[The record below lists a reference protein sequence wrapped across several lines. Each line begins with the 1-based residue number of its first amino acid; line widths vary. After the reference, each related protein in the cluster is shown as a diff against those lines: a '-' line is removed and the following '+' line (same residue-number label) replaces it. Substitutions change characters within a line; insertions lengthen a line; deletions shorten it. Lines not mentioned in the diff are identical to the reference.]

1 MHASGLTPRRA
12 LAAPQRRRL
21 RVVLVLC
28 GTWLLT
34 SCAFQPVFPGRAEA
48 PQPVT
53 KLPDQFAASYED
65 QVADCRAALAVTTSD
80 TSDGIDPG
88 DIRLLNWNV
97 QKKRHAGW
105 RDDFA
110 RLASESDL
118 VLMQEASLGGFA
130 ESDFT
135 DWQHWSFAPG
145 HSIRSGMT
153 GVLTLSRSEP
163 IARCNFSS
171 VEPWLRT
178 PKSTS
183 ITAFALSGS
192 DEVLV
197 VVNVHAVLVS
207 FGLHD
212 YRLQF
217 DRIADILQDH
227 RGPIIFAGDFNT
239 WHKRRM
245 QIVDALAASLDL
257 QPVTFD
263 EDTRMRFFGIALDHI
278 YVRQLQLVN
287 AETATVITSDHNPL
301 LAVLSM
307 PFAAP

>member
-1 MHASGLTPRRA
+1 MQKAVPIPLQA
-12 LAAPQRRRL
+12 LAVRKARA
-21 RVVLVLC
+21 RVVLALC
-28 GTWLLT
+28 CTWLLA
-34 SCAFQPVFPGRAEA
+34 SCAFQPVFPGRADS

-53 KLPDQFAASYED
+53 ALPDQFAATYED
-65 QVADCRAALAVTTSD
+65 QVADCRAALAEADSGTR
-80 TSDGIDPG
+80 DGIDPR

-118 VLMQEASLGGFA
+118 VLMQEAYLGGFT
-130 ESDFT
+130 ESDFA

-145 HSIRSGMT
+145 HSMRSGIT

-163 IARCNFSS
+163 ISRCNFSS

-183 ITAFALSGS
+183 VTTFALAGS
-192 DEVLV
+192 DEVLA

-217 DRIADILQDH
+217 ERIAEILQDH
-227 RGPIIFAGDFNT
+227 EGPIIIAGDFNT

-245 QIVDALAASLDL
+245 QVVDELAALLDL
-257 QPVTFD
+257 QPVIFD
-263 EDTRMRFFGIALDHI
+263 EDARVRFFGIALDHI
-278 YVRQLQLVN
+278 YVRQLKLVN
-287 AETATVITSDHNPL
+287 AETATVDTSDHNPL

-307 PFAAP
+307 PFAAL

>member
-1 MHASGLTPRRA
+1 MPATVINPLRA
-12 LAAPQRRRL
+12 LAVPVPRV
-21 RVVLVLC
+21 RVVLALC
-28 GTWLLT
+28 CTWLLA
-34 SCAFQPVFPGRAEA
+34 SCAFQPVSPGRADS
-48 PQPVT
+48 PRPVT
-53 KLPDQFAASYED
+53 ELPDQFAASYED
-65 QVADCRAALAVTTSD
+65 QVADCRAALAAPVRGTR
-80 TSDGIDPG
+80 DGIDPG

-97 QKKRHAGW
+97 QKKRHDGW

-118 VLMQEASLGGFA
+118 VLMQEAYLGGFS
-130 ESDFT
+130 ESDFA

-145 HSIRSGMT
+145 HSMRSGIT

-183 ITAFALSGS
+183 VTTFALSGS

-197 VVNVHAVLVS
+197 VVNVHALLVS

-217 DRIADILQDH
+217 ERIAEILQDH
-227 RGPIIFAGDFNT
+227 EGPIIVAGDFNT
-239 WHKRRM
+239 WHVRRM
-245 QIVDALAASLDL
+245 QVVDELAASLDL
-257 QPVTFD
+257 QPVIFD
-263 EDTRMRFFGIALDHI
+263 EDTRVRFFGIALDHI
-278 YVRQLQLVN
+278 YVRHLQLVN
-287 AETATVITSDHNPL
+287 AETATVDTSDHNPL

-307 PFAAP
+307 PFVAP

>member
-1 MHASGLTPRRA
+1 MPVTVMNPLRA
-12 LAAPQRRRL
+12 PAVPVSRV
-21 RVVLVLC
+21 RVVLALC
-28 GTWLLT
+28 CTWLLA
-34 SCAFQPVFPGRAEA
+34 SCAFQPVFPGRADS

-53 KLPDQFAASYED
+53 ELPDQFAASYED
-65 QVADCRAALAVTTSD
+65 QVADCRAALSASVNGTR
-80 TSDGIDPG
+80 DGIDPG
-88 DIRLLNWNV
+88 DIRVLNWNV
-97 QKKRHAGW
+97 QKKRHDGW
-105 RDDFA
+105 REDFD

-118 VLMQEASLGGFA
+118 VLMQEAYLGGFT
-130 ESDFT
+130 ESDFA

-145 HSIRSGMT
+145 HSMRSGIT

-183 ITAFALSGS
+183 VTTFALSGS
-192 DEVLV
+192 DKVLA
-197 VVNVHAVLVS
+197 VVNVHALLVS

-217 DRIADILQDH
+217 ERIADILQDH
-227 RGPIIFAGDFNT
+227 EGPIIVAGDFNT

-245 QIVDALAASLDL
+245 QVVDELAASLDL

-287 AETATVITSDHNPL
+287 AETATVYTSDHNPL